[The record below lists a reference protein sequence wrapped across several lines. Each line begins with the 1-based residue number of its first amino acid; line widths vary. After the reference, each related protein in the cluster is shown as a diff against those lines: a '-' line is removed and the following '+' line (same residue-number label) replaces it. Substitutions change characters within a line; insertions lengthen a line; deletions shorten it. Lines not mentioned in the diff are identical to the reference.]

1 MEGGAQSK
9 SALEAYLLDT
19 HIILWLTT
27 DDKQLTETTKEIIQ
41 QGHCFVST
49 VSLWEV
55 AIKFSIGK
63 LKLEGGLTAFLD
75 VVKDLDFE
83 RIDIEDAHL
92 NSIEGLPKFENHKA
106 PFDRLL
112 IAQAINERLTVITHD
127 ENFGLYDV
135 KRLK

>member
-1 MEGGAQSK
+1 MAVELQSK
-9 SALEAYLLDT
+9 AATEAYLLDT

-27 DDKQLTETTKEIIQ
+27 DNKQLSEHTKDIIRK
-41 QGHCFVST
+41 GYCFIST

-63 LKLEGGLTAFLD
+63 LKLDGGLTVFLNT
-75 VVKDLDFE
+75 VAELDFQ
-83 RIDIEDAHL
+83 RMDIEDSHL
-92 NSIEGLPKFENHKA
+92 NSLESLPKFENHKD

-112 IAQAINERLTVITHD
+112 IAQAINEGLTIITHD

-135 KRLK
+135 GILR